1 MIIISKFKD
10 YYDFMVEKYGR
21 DDKIIL
27 DRRIIENNVVELNEH
42 EDISFRF
49 INPNVSSYQK
59 NYNNQICFKFLV
71 ICGKIYIV
79 KGLFCKAE
87 ESNVQWDIFSL
98 FTFKDLED
106 EKISKEFIELVYSK
120 DFGYFEKMKFKRK
133 GYKDYNDLKNFF
145 NNDKNNFMIG
155 VSKKIKRAIFMVD
168 VIYRDEKSL
177 RVYYKTPVLEKIKG
191 ISGILPPEKIYQDLS
206 YFIGN
211 ILTDQKEIYETSN
224 KTKIVKA
231 GFDLKTSFRNM

>member
-27 DRRIIENNVVELNEH
+27 DRRIIENDVVELNEH

-49 INPNVSSYQK
+49 ISPNVSPYQK
-59 NYNNQICFKFLV
+59 NNNQICFKFLV

-87 ESNVQWDIFSL
+87 EPNVQWDIFSL
-98 FTFKDLED
+98 FTFEDLED
-106 EKISKEFIELVYSK
+106 EKIAKEFIELVYSK
-120 DFGYFEKMKFKRK
+120 DFGYFKKMKFKRK

-145 NNDKNNFMIG
+145 NNDKNNFMIE

-177 RVYYKTPVLEKIKG
+177 RVYHKTPVLEKIKG